1 MVSQKK
7 TKSRFL
13 RVKCNG
19 CGNEQVV
26 FGCAS
31 TAVKCVVCE
40 RTLVEPQGG
49 KASVRTQVLEVL
61 DKHL

>member
-1 MVSQKK
+1 MVSKTK

-19 CGNEQVV
+19 CGNEQVI

-31 TAVKCVVCE
+31 TVVKCVVCE
-40 RTLVEPQGG
+40 KTLVKPCGG
-49 KASVRTQVLEVL
+49 KASVRTQVLDVL

>member
-1 MVSQKK
+1 MISRTK

-19 CGNEQVV
+19 CGNEQVA

-31 TAVKCVVCE
+31 TQVKCMVCE
-40 RTLVEPQGG
+40 RTLVEPRGG
-49 KASVRTQVLEVL
+49 KALVRTQVLEVL
-61 DKHL
+61 DKYL

>member
-1 MVSQKK
+1 MVSRAK

-31 TAVKCVVCE
+31 STVKCVVCE
-40 RTLVEPQGG
+40 KTLVEPHGG
-49 KASVRTQVLEVL
+49 KALVRTQVLEVL
-61 DKHL
+61 DKYL